1 MCFFRSNEETLIGK
15 LNQATQLLT
24 DEINYQISDIAAHL
38 TAQDTNGPHRVAL
51 VVKDAED
58 LAKKI
63 KQTLKRLKD
72 NSGERWSTRNGLV
85 YSRRP
90 LDGKLAFMFPGEG
103 SQYLG
108 MFADLALHFN
118 EVRTWFDFWRSI
130 YNEPPGDG
138 RTDIVFPPES
148 ELTDSRRAELEKRL
162 HDMDV
167 GSEAVFIGSQAM
179 RALLK
184 TLGVQPDVMVGHSTG
199 ESSALAASGA
209 MDYNDFDQL
218 TYFIKELNQVYQ
230 GVLGDGNIP
239 TGVLMSVGALP
250 QSTVEEHITALN
262 DGIVIAMDN
271 CSNQLVLFGEKTS
284 IDALQNSLIT
294 AGGICMP
301 LPFDRG
307 YHTPQFS
314 TMSKVFLDYY
324 NRIGLKKP
332 RTPLYSCATADL
344 FPADEDSVRKLAAGQ
359 WSTKV
364 RFRETITKMHSDGV
378 RYFVEVGPSGN
389 LSAFVNDIL
398 SGKEYLAVAM
408 NLRPKNGVEQLLT
421 SLAHLYVN
429 GKQVELEK
437 LFQSRSVKVLD
448 LEKGLREDS
457 RHGMQLD
464 NTMPVV
470 HLNDAD
476 RAELKEILLPRQP
489 TVDDIRP
496 ASPEPEPLFSA
507 NDAGAD
513 DRVMSDYFSLMRGF
527 LDQQRRVLEQAG
539 MSAETVPEEAPSLAD
554 HTPFLTSIHEL
565 DENHLEAA
573 CRLSVYEDNFLR
585 DHILSGAVSDYDPDL
600 LGLSCVPL
608 MVSLEIMAE
617 ACAVLA
623 GSTAVTI
630 IENIEALAWIALD
643 DGELTL
649 TVRAEAIDG
658 DDNKIRAQVIN
669 DGIVAVT
676 ADFCF
681 GAGWRASTLPA
692 LAQKRA
698 FRWDAREL
706 YHIGMFHGPI
716 FQSIDCIHGWNEQG
730 IDAGLSSVELNGF
743 FDSNETPNL
752 VLNPVLLDALGQLS
766 AYWIAQQVGTDFNCF
781 PSTIERIELYKQCPQ
796 NMAGLTLRARQQP
809 LDPNKSS
816 IGAPRAWQFEC
827 LDNQGQALLSATNLV
842 NVYFPVPN
850 AFYEVRRDPLNGW
863 LGQPQQSEG
872 HQTATLWRLPHFSDE
887 FCTQS
892 GGIFLRILAQA
903 LLSSDEREEYRELKS
918 NFRRRREW
926 LLGRTCIKEAV
937 RYWIYQQTG
946 SLLYPSDIVV
956 LHDELGAPYVD
967 GWWNDEIVQAPE
979 VSLSHDS
986 QLSLA
991 AVTAPHQPVGV
1002 DVEHI
1007 GRFKNTD
1014 LIEGSLA
1021 SCERALLRGLTGHDL
1036 SEKVL
1041 RMWCAKEAAAKYLG
1055 TGLKGTPEK
1064 FEVSFLDDD
1073 WKRAHVKH
1081 DKALVEVALGCE
1093 NNFIIALA
1101 SAPLA

>member
-1 MCFFRSNEETLIGK
+1 
-15 LNQATQLLT
+15 
-24 DEINYQISDIAAHL
+24 
-38 TAQDTNGPHRVAL
+38 
-51 VVKDAED
+51 
-58 LAKKI
+58 
-63 KQTLKRLKD
+63 
-72 NSGERWSTRNGLV
+72 
-85 YSRRP
+85 
-90 LDGKLAFMFPGEG
+90 MFPGEG
-103 SQYLG
+103 SQYPG
-108 MFADLALHFN
+108 MFADLALHFDA
-118 EVRTWFDFWRSI
+118 VRTWFDFWRSI
-130 YNEPPGDG
+130 YNDPPGEG

-184 TLGVQPDVMVGHSTG
+184 AMGVQPDVMVGHSTG

-209 MDYNDFDQL
+209 MDYNNFDQL
-218 TYFIKELNQVYQ
+218 AYFIKELNQVYQ

-239 TGVLMSVGALP
+239 TGVLMSVGALS

-284 IDALQNSLIT
+284 IDALQSALIT

-314 TMSKVFLDYY
+314 SMSKVFLDYY
-324 NRIGLKKP
+324 KRIGLKKP

-364 RFRETITKMHSDGV
+364 RFRETIAKMHRDGV

-398 SGKEYLAVAM
+398 SGKEHLAVAM
-408 NLRPKNGVEQLLT
+408 NLRRKNDVEQLLI

-429 GKQVELEK
+429 GKQVKLEK
-437 LFQSRSVKVLD
+437 LFRSRSVKALE
-448 LEKGLREDS
+448 LEKGLRDVQP
-457 RHGMQLD
+457 HGMPLD

-470 HLNDAD
+470 HLDDTD
-476 RAELKEILLPRQP
+476 RARLKEILLPP
-489 TVDDIRP
+489 EPAVDKTRP
-496 ASPEPEPLFSA
+496 ASPELDTLFSA
-507 NDAGAD
+507 NDASAD

-539 MSAETVPEEAPSLAD
+539 MSSETVPEEAPALAD
-554 HTPFLTSIHEL
+554 PTPFLTSINAL
-565 DENHLEAA
+565 DEHHLEAA

-585 DHILSGAVSDYDPDL
+585 DHILSGAVSDDAPDL

-623 GSTAVTI
+623 GSTAVTV

-658 DDNKIRAQVIN
+658 DYNKIRAHLIN
-669 DGIVAVT
+669 DGSVAVT

-681 GAGWRASTLPA
+681 GADWRASPLPA
-692 LAQKRA
+692 LAEKRA
-698 FRWDAREL
+698 FRWEAREL

-716 FQSIDCIHGWNEQG
+716 FQSIDSVHGWSEQG
-730 IDAGLSSVELNGF
+730 IDAGLSNVALDGF
-743 FDSNETPNL
+743 FDGNTATAL

-781 PSTIERIELYKQCPQ
+781 PSTIERIELYQPCPQ
-796 NMAGLTLRARQQP
+796 NMAGLTLRARQQT
-809 LDPNKSS
+809 LDPDDTN
-816 IGAPRAWQFEC
+816 IAAPRAWQFEC
-827 LDNQGQALLSATNLV
+827 LDSQGQPLLSTTNLV
-842 NVYFPVPN
+842 NVYFPVPH

-863 LGQPQQSEG
+863 LGQPLKSRG
-872 HQTATLWRLPHFSDE
+872 HQNVTLWRLPHFSDE

-903 LLSSDEREEYRELKS
+903 VLSFEERERWRELKG
-918 NFRRRREW
+918 NLRHRLKW
-926 LLGRTCIKEAV
+926 LFGRICIKEAV
-937 RYWIYQQTG
+937 RYWIFQQAET
-946 SLLYPSDIVV
+946 LLYPSDIVV

-967 GWWNDEIVQAPE
+967 GWWNEEIVQAPE
-979 VSLSHDS
+979 VSLSHNV

-991 AVTAPHQPVGV
+991 AVSSPHYPVGI
-1002 DVEHI
+1002 DTENI
-1007 GRFKNTD
+1007 GRFKSTD

-1021 SCERALLRGLTGHDL
+1021 ACERTLLRGVAGHEL

-1081 DKALVEVALGCE
+1081 DKYVIEVALGFE
-1093 NNFIIALA
+1093 NNSIIALA
-1101 SAPLA
+1101 SAPSD